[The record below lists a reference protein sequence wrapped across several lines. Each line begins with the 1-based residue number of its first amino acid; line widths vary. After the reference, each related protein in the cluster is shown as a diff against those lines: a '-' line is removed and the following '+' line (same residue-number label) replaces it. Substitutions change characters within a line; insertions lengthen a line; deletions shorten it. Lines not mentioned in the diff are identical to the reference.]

1 MLNSSNYTVWAV
13 RMKVALKVHKA
24 WDVVETETPNTEK
37 NNLAMAL
44 LFQSIPE
51 SLVLQ
56 VSEFDTAKQVW
67 EAIKTRHVGAER
79 VKEARLQR

>member
-1 MLNSSNYTVWAV
+1 
-13 RMKVALKVHKA
+13 
-24 WDVVETETPNTEK
+24 
-37 NNLAMAL
+37 MAL